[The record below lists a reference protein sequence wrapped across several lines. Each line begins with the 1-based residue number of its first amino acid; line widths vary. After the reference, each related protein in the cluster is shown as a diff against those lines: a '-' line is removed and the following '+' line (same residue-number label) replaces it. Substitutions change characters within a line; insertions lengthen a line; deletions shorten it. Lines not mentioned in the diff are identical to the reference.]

1 MSQSFPGQ
9 TGPPVG
15 DLSVLIQGTRGE
27 VTGYLIKARA
37 RARRLLTLAVVAGA
51 LATLFAGVPAVGGKA
66 MSDSLDAT
74 FGLSFPVWQVLC
86 TVAALCSL
94 GAAVSTQLLKS
105 QNLEERVSKAESV
118 RARLEIL
125 DIGRITGTLTRE
137 QIAAEYT
144 ACVALVSFI

>member
-51 LATLFAGVPAVGGKA
+51 LATLCRR
-66 MSDSLDAT
+66 
-74 FGLSFPVWQVLC
+74 C
-86 TVAALCSL
+86 T
-94 GAAVSTQLLKS
+94 
-105 QNLEERVSKAESV
+105 
-118 RARLEIL
+118 
-125 DIGRITGTLTRE
+125 GRWW
-137 QIAAEYT
+137 
-144 ACVALVSFI
+144 

>member
-1 MSQSFPGQ
+1 
-9 TGPPVG
+9 
-15 DLSVLIQGTRGE
+15 
-27 VTGYLIKARA
+27 
-37 RARRLLTLAVVAGA
+37 LLTLAVVAGA
-51 LATLFAGVPAVGGKA
+51 LATLCAGVPAVGGKP

-94 GAAVSTQLLKS
+94 AAAVSTQLLKS

>member
-27 VTGYLIKARA
+27 VNGYLSKARA

-51 LATLFAGVPAVGGKA
+51 LATLFAGAPAVGGKA

-74 FGLSFPVWQVLC
+74 FGFSSPVWQVLC
-86 TVAALCSL
+86 TVAAICSL
-94 GAAVSTQLLKS
+94 AAAISTQLLKS

-125 DIGRITGTLTRE
+125 DIGRITGTLTPE

>member
-1 MSQSFPGQ
+1 MSQSLPGQ

-15 DLSVLIQGTRGE
+15 DLSALIHGTRGE
-27 VTGYLIKARA
+27 VNGYLSKARA

-51 LATLFAGVPAVGGKA
+51 VATLFAGAPAVGGKA
-66 MSDSLDAT
+66 LSDSLDAT
-74 FGLSFPVWQVLC
+74 FGFSFPAWQVLC
-86 TVAALCSL
+86 TVAAACSL
-94 GAAVSTQLLKS
+94 AAAISTQLLKS

-125 DIGRITGTLTRE
+125 DIGRITGTLTPQ

>member
-1 MSQSFPGQ
+1 
-9 TGPPVG
+9 
-15 DLSVLIQGTRGE
+15 
-27 VTGYLIKARA
+27 LIKARTQ
-37 RARRLLTLAVVAGA
+37 ARRLLTLAVVAGA
-51 LATLFAGVPAVGGKA
+51 LATLFAGAPAVGGKA
-66 MSDSLDAT
+66 LSDSLDAT

-86 TVAALCSL
+86 TVAAICALS
-94 GAAVSTQLLKS
+94 AAISTQLLKS

-125 DIGRITGTLTRE
+125 DIGRITGTLTPQ